1 MTPAHVRQMRHNQG
15 KSTVHTRSIG
25 RIALAMLL
33 LWSGLLIGGTNV
45 APHARPVLIG
55 ALNASWGPTPQVV
68 GLREGL
74 RELGYR
80 ENEDFVIGIRFTQ
93 GDLTALAAAAHHL
106 VQDGVNILLVDHDDA
121 AKAARQATKQIPIVS
136 TTLGDPVEQG
146 LIQSFARPGSNLT
159 GVADLHLELGPK
171 RLEVFSEMLPGLK
184 RLLFLYHATDAY
196 AVAEAKTLHDAAR
209 RLGIVLVAQAVHT
222 QEEAQA
228 TLATVRQGEIDGI
241 LAPRCCALNLPGL
254 ILEATS
260 RLQLPTMF
268 ETAFWVERGALASYG
283 PDLYASGRMAARLVD
298 KIIKG
303 EKPAEIPVEIN
314 PQIEFVINL
323 KVVHALGLTLAPALV
338 YQANRIIK

>member
-1 MTPAHVRQMRHNQG
+1 
-15 KSTVHTRSIG
+15 VHTRHVS
-25 RIALAMLL
+25 RIALATLL
-33 LWSGLLIGGTNV
+33 LWSGLLIGGTGL
-45 APHARPVLIG
+45 AQRARPILIG

-68 GLREGL
+68 GLRERL
-74 RELGYR
+74 LELGYR
-80 ENEDFVIGIRFTQ
+80 ENEDFVIGVRFTQ
-93 GDLTALAAAAHHL
+93 GDLTALAAAARQL
-106 VQDGVNILLVDHDDA
+106 VQDGVDILLVDHDDA
-121 AKAARQATKQIPIVS
+121 AKAARQATERIPIVS

-146 LIQSFARPGSNLT
+146 LIQSFARPGGNLT

-171 RLEVFSEMLPGLK
+171 RLEIFSEMLPGLK

-196 AVAEAKTLHDAAR
+196 AVAEAKALHDAAR
-209 RLGIVLVAQAVHT
+209 RLKIVLVTQAVYT

-228 TLATVRQGEIDGI
+228 TLAAVRQEEIDGI

-268 ETAFWVERGALASYG
+268 EAAFWVERGALASYG

-303 EKPAEIPVEIN
+303 SNPADLPVEVN

-323 KVVHALGLTLAPALV
+323 KVVHALGLTLAPAVV